1 MERRSLGL
9 FLIVLGVIF
18 LIIALITFW
27 AMGVDW
33 ALNIYYLIFSIPLII
48 FSIYMIYFGFYL
60 ILKEKLNQK
69 VKGLLLIIDGIISI
83 IISMYIL
90 LDERFFFFAFV
101 RNLVLFPLFLVSIF
115 LMIYGFYLM
124 FSERLISKE
133 STKKR
138 VSWIL
143 GLISMVIGLLN
154 AVFFI
159 IIVINFPDQPI
170 IFLISLPL
178 IGGTLVVFGVH
189 LILQGIS
196 KTISIKK

>member
-9 FLIVLGVIF
+9 FLIVLGIIF

-33 ALNIYYLIFSIPLII
+33 ISNIYYLIFSIPLII
-48 FSIYMIYFGFYL
+48 FSIYTIYFGLYL

-90 LDERFFFFAFV
+90 LDERFFSFAFV

-143 GLISMVIGLLN
+143 GLISTLIGLLN

-159 IIVINFPDQPI
+159 IIVINFPTQPV

-178 IGGTLVVFGVH
+178 IGGTLIIFGIH
-189 LILQGIS
+189 LIIQGLN

>member
-159 IIVINFPDQPI
+159 IIVINFPTQPV

-178 IGGTLVVFGVH
+178 IGVTLTIFGIH
-189 LILQGIS
+189 LILQGLS